1 MMQELGF
8 AQNGLGGISV
18 HPEYARSYK
27 DWINET
33 RERRKEEITTR
44 TFSQYMDDPN
54 GDGDS
59 SDAFIYQDWWSQK
72 ARPGKDPEYSTMA
85 TELALME
92 NGLPGYWTAKITQP
106 QFIRTTAEDYFPDW
120 MNVFTK
126 ANGERIRSYDMVK
139 GDDYDDVLWRGLSGG
154 LLSLGNI
161 AVGGIVAYA
170 GLYVIFKLTEK
181 NLDEVMEFPFIAVSG
196 AIKGVGN
203 LLGTVAKQFTSR
215 GDAVA
220 AFNDMPA

>member
-1 MMQELGF
+1 M
-8 AQNGLGGISV
+8 
-18 HPEYARSYK
+18 PR
-27 DWINET
+27 
-33 RERRKEEITTR
+33 
-44 TFSQYMDDPN
+44 
-54 GDGDS
+54 
-59 SDAFIYQDWWSQK
+59 
-72 ARPGKDPEYSTMA
+72 
-85 TELALME
+85 LME

-181 NLDEVMEFPFIAVSG
+181 NLDEVIEFPFIAVSG

-203 LLGTVAKQFTSR
+203 LIGTVAKQFTSR

-220 AFNDMPA
+220 AFQDMPA